1 MRLIKLMVPAT
12 LVAAIGLFAPHAG
25 AQTMGEYATT
35 TAGVGSGASSMGAA
49 IANTVSSDDI
59 GGGSTTWGASSVGAS
74 FEERAGAASSSGAG
88 SDFESRAGAMTSG
101 STAGSRW
108 PATSQLDSGDSSS
121 RFGDSSGADSG
132 RFPQTDRF
140 NQTSQLDSSDR
151 FPPSAFNDNQ
161 NGLDTGY
168 SHSGLDSSGSSGG
181 LDNSYSAGGL
191 SQ

>member
-1 MRLIKLMVPAT
+1 MKLIKLMVPAT
-12 LVAAIGLFAPHAG
+12 LVAAIALFAPHAG

-88 SDFESRAGAMTSG
+88 SDFESRAGSMSG
-101 STAGSRW
+101 ASGADSRW
-108 PATSQLDSGDSSS
+108 PATSQLDSGDTSS

-132 RFPQTDRF
+132 RFPATSRLDQPSELSSSTDRF
-140 NQTSQLDSSDR
+140 AR
-151 FPPSAFNDNQ
+151 SAFDDNQ
-161 NGLDTGY
+161 NGLDTSY
-168 SHSGLDSSGSSGG
+168 SHGG
-181 LDNSYSAGGL
+181 LDGSHSIDGIDNSYNPVNSN
-191 SQ
+191 

>member
-88 SDFESRAGAMTSG
+88 SDFESRAGSMSG
-101 STAGSRW
+101 ASGADSRW

-132 RFPQTDRF
+132 RFPQTDRLD
-140 NQTSQLDSSDR
+140 QPSQLTSSDR
-151 FPPSAFNDNQ
+151 FGASAFNDNL

-181 LDNSYSAGGL
+181 LDNSYSSSGL
-191 SQ
+191 VQ